1 MQLFAYNQVGQTD
14 ELVIWVGVMGVH
26 VPPSVSFTIAG
37 VDAVKPKNTETLF
50 EPLGDGSA
58 LNHRAIFMFDWPGT
72 IERFPIEVNCGN
84 EKAHL
89 TSKRLPHFL
98 PASGEASFNFLLSSC
113 YYQPNDKTSQNVSW
127 LIKQIKPASDFTF
140 LAGDQ
145 VYLDLPSLQNL
156 PKEKTKL
163 TQILGK
169 KYLTNWF
176 SAQLSQPGLA
186 DLLAHGPVL
195 CIPDDHE
202 YWNNYPYSQA
212 QLNNTHSAEDKGNWR
227 YVATLLYQRYQMAPA
242 QNDGF
247 FRMDI
252 EPLCML
258 FVDGRSVRDD
268 ADDHMFNKASINALE
283 QWAND
288 LLSRKAANL
297 SAVGLLSSGQAF
309 LMEKPDSWSRRL
321 VDAEMP
327 NYKDFETLKTTLA
340 KLINAGVPV
349 IYITGDVHWGRIVEG
364 RNKAG
369 EVMLCEIIA
378 SPARLIDSIG
388 QDQLNFVNDK
398 IRSIFD
404 AKKPFPYHSDPPDEV
419 PDVKLANLDF
429 SVKHK
434 QSGDH
439 VAMLRFNQI
448 PGGVSLAVDYYC
460 TDPDAKKRTAYTKTI
475 APIKI
480 ASLN

>member
-14 ELVIWVGVMGVH
+14 ELVIWVGVLGISD
-26 VPPSVSFTIAG
+26 PPPVSFSIAG
-37 VDAVKPKNTETLF
+37 GDAVIPKDTGASF

-58 LNHRAIFMFDWPGT
+58 LNHRAIFVFDWPDT
-72 IERFPIEVNCGN
+72 PERFPIEVACGDA
-84 EKAHL
+84 KVHL
-89 TSKRLPHFL
+89 TSKRPPRLLPVL
-98 PASGEASFNFLLSSC
+98 GETSFNLLLLSC
-113 YYQPNDKTSQNVSW
+113 YYQPNDKTARNVAW
-127 LIKQIKPASDFTF
+127 LIRQLKPAADFTF

-145 VYLDLPSLQNL
+145 VYLDLPLLQDL

-163 TQILGK
+163 AQILGK

-186 DLLAHGPVL
+186 NLLTHGPAM

-202 YWNNYPYSQA
+202 YWNNYPYYQL
-212 QLNNTHSAEDKGNWR
+212 QLNNTHSTNDRENWR
-227 YVATLLYQRYQMAPA
+227 DVATLLYQRYQMAPA
-242 QNDGF
+242 QNNGF

-252 EPLCML
+252 APLYML

-268 ADDHMFNKASINALE
+268 ADDHMFNAASINALT
-283 QWAND
+283 QWTD
-288 LLSRKAANL
+288 ELLARKAANM

-309 LMEKPDSWSRRL
+309 LMEKADAWRRRL

-327 NYKDFETLKTTLA
+327 NYKDFETLKTALT
-340 KLINAGVPV
+340 KLINAGIPV
-349 IYITGDVHWGRIVEG
+349 IYLTGDVHWGRIVEG
-364 RNKAG
+364 RNKTG
-369 EVMLCEIIA
+369 EVMFCEIIA

-388 QDQLNFVNDK
+388 QDQLNFVNNK
-398 IRSIFD
+398 LRKIFD
-404 AKKPFPYHSDPPDEV
+404 ATKPFPYHTDPPDEV
-419 PDVKLANLDF
+419 PDMKLANLDF
-429 SVKHK
+429 SIKHK

-460 TDPDAKKRTAYTKTI
+460 TDPDTQKRTMYSKTV

-480 ASLN
+480 VSLN